1 MDFEDESTWLRHRVL
16 RLRTILRYV
25 KDARAESGLREL
37 IAEAEQRLEQLE
49 ATEHESVNDGQREL
63 MPRQRQN
70 ESPSTAGAY
79 STHNSTPTQ
88 RNAHISANCPAS
100 IKETLRLSIGFVVAA
115 VKQKAP
121 VSRRGAS

>member
-1 MDFEDESTWLRHRVL
+1 MSPDRPDQ
-16 RLRTILRYV
+16 Y
-25 KDARAESGLREL
+25 REAMHGCL
-37 IAEAEQRLEQLE
+37 QL
-49 ATEHESVNDGQREL
+49 AA
-63 MPRQRQN
+63 
-70 ESPSTAGAY
+70 AGAY